1 MKKLY
6 LVSLPLFILSVSICG
21 CLFLSSDA
29 GRFNHKVH
37 TSEGLSCKLC
47 HTTASSDVRA
57 GMPKDSKCVHCHTKV
72 YNGKPIEEIYTL
84 IKWQSTRG
92 SGLDIFDDVK
102 FSHSEHINH
111 LICSECHKD
120 VANSKKIKTEHI
132 PNANTCTKCH
142 SKWLNQELCSKC
154 HIETRINTPP
164 DDHKRSN
171 FMLVHGKTLNDKPFD
186 NWEEGTG
193 RHSHLCFQ
201 CHKQDHCIK
210 CHNEVAPRD
219 HTNQWRLIGHGILAG
234 IDRGR
239 CKTCHKVDFCFR
251 CHDEMRPRSHV
262 ANWGA
267 NRSMHCAYCHEPL
280 SSTNCIVCH
289 KSTPSHDNAPNA
301 PDFVN
306 ESFRCRLCHFTV
318 VPLDHFDNGE
328 DCQNCHFVS
337 TPAPSINKVRRRW
350 RRRR

>member
-1 MKKLY
+1 MKVLY
-6 LVSLPLFILSVSICG
+6 ILFAPLFILFISISG
-21 CLFLSSDA
+21 CLLLNSGT

-37 TSEGLSCKLC
+37 TYEGISCKRC
-47 HTTASSDVRA
+47 HATAAEGVRA
-57 GMPKDSKCVHCHTKV
+57 GMPEERVCVDCHADV
-72 YNGKPIEEIYTL
+72 DEGISIEGVYTL
-84 IKWQSTRG
+84 NEWQTAGESY
-92 SGLDIFDDVK
+92 LDVYDDVK
-102 FSHSEHINH
+102 FSHYAHINH
-111 LICSECHKD
+111 LICSECHGN

-132 PNANTCTKCH
+132 PNAHTCTKCH
-142 SKWLNQELCSKC
+142 SKWLKQELCSKC
-154 HIETRINTPP
+154 HIETRIDTPP
-164 DDHKRSN
+164 HDHKRSD
-171 FMLVHGKTLNDKPFD
+171 FMLVHGKRLNDRPFD

-193 RHSHLCFQ
+193 RHSHLCYK
-201 CHKQDHCIK
+201 CHKQDHCIE
-210 CHNEVAPRD
+210 CHNDAAPRD

-289 KSTPSHDNAPNA
+289 KSTPSHDSAPNA

-318 VPLDHFDNGE
+318 VPLDHFDNGV
-328 DCQNCHFVS
+328 DCQNCHKVT
-337 TPAPSINKVRRRW
+337 TPAPARRI